1 MLRRLV
7 ILAVLLLA
15 VLAGLWFARRPII
28 DGVKEWRAN
37 SLISKA
43 EDAKTEGNGREA
55 NQSAMAAWQLGPKKI
70 ETLRRLVT
78 FGRQSGFQ
86 DLPAVT
92 LLVFFHENHSP
103 ADREDILKWALDRGD
118 PAFFDQLYPNLDE
131 ASRSVP
137 SVQLLH
143 ARKLAM
149 QGRLLESV
157 EEARAIEASGA
168 LPTEVSLLLA
178 EILPRLPD
186 NPVAAGQAR
195 DRIHALLEDRDESV
209 ALRAWRLL
217 PLLPVTLRDP
227 GASFDPVGWVASKP
241 AATPADRVAARRLLV
256 DRLPE
261 AERTDAMREQ
271 GGELLKDPEAVPYLI
286 RWLLES
292 GNGGLLLEFPE
303 SVFLNEVTVFSARLQ
318 VLLERNRLDEA
329 KAWLAKAPKDFPE
342 TISGS
347 LEAVFLRREG
357 RSSESLSAWRRVLD
371 RSVNLQVYGELLSIL
386 HVAERFGDEAAARSA
401 VDAIVALP
409 PNRLP
414 SSENLEFLEPRFVE
428 NPGAWLEFWRGML
441 RFRPGDAFAAEQVSF
456 LELGETDGVDA
467 AAALERMEKALQR
480 FPAVPRFRATHALWL
495 LREQRN
501 EEALKLLRESGL
513 NWNEAEP
520 MARVAYALALFRSGS
535 RAEAQALVA
544 VLPWDRVL
552 PVRRALLIS
561 LMTEWTKNTAP
572 S

>member
-1 MLRRLV
+1 MLRRII

-15 VLAGLWFARRPII
+15 LLAGLWFARRPII

-37 SLISKA
+37 SLLSKA
-43 EDAKTEGNGREA
+43 EDAKTDGNGRQA
-55 NQSAMAAWQLGPKKI
+55 IQSATAAWQLGPKKV

-78 FGRQSGFQ
+78 FGRQAGFS
-86 DLPAVT
+86 DLPAAT
-92 LLVFFHENHSP
+92 LLLFFHEDHTA

-118 PAFFDQLYPNLDE
+118 PAFFDQLYPNLE
-131 ASRSVP
+131 EPSRGIP
-137 SVQLLH
+137 SVKLLH

-157 EEARAIEASGA
+157 EEARALEASGA

-186 NPVAAGQAR
+186 NPVAVRQAR
-195 DRIHALLEDRDESV
+195 DRIHALLGDEDETI

-217 PLLPVTLRDP
+217 PLLPAGLRDP
-227 GASFDPVGWVASKP
+227 GGTFDPVAWVASKP
-241 AATPADRVAARRLLV
+241 GATPADRVAARRLLV

-261 AERTDAMREQ
+261 SERAAAIREH
-271 GGELLKDPEAVPYLI
+271 GLALLEDSGAVPYLV

-292 GNGGLLLEFPE
+292 GNGEVLLEFPE
-303 SVFLNEVTVFSARLQ
+303 TAFLNEVTIFSARLQ
-318 VLLERNRLDEA
+318 VLLEKNRLDEA
-329 KAWLAKAPKDFPE
+329 KAWLTKAPKGFPE

-347 LEAVFLRREG
+347 LGAVFLRREG
-357 RSSESLSAWRRVLD
+357 RASESLSAWRRVLD
-371 RSVNLQVYGELLSIL
+371 RAVNLQVYGELLSIL
-386 HVAERFGDEAAARSA
+386 QVAERFGDEAAARSA

-414 SSENLEFLEPRFVE
+414 ASEALEFLEPRFVSKPE
-428 NPGAWLEFWRGML
+428 AWLEFWRGML

-456 LELGETDGVDA
+456 LELGETEGVDA
-467 AAALERMEKALQR
+467 AAALERTEKAVQR

-495 LREQRN
+495 LHEDRN

-520 MARVAYALALFRSGS
+520 MARVAYALALYRSGA

-552 PVRRALLIS
+552 PLRRARLLS
-561 LMTEWTKNTAP
+561 LMTEWTQNPA